1 MFLACDFVSSLLP
14 LLRDALQSSYLNP
27 RECEMLST
35 YMASTLAKVVY
46 HFRPPLYNNVL
57 PSYSSG
63 YSLDMHSDIQLA
75 KLRSLKNEYVIL
87 VHTLVT
93 RSSTLPLAALRR
105 HIDDALTDFLCMPL
119 SQSLSSCI
127 IK

>member
-1 MFLACDFVSSLLP
+1 M
-14 LLRDALQSSYLNP
+14 LRDALQSSYLNL
-27 RECEMLST
+27 REREMLST

-46 HFRPPLYNNVL
+46 HVWPPPYNNVL

-63 YSLDMHSDIQLA
+63 LCLDNMHSDIQLD

-93 RSSTLPLAALRR
+93 RSSTLPLTTLRR

-119 SQSLSSCI
+119 SLSNVPFF
-127 IK
+127 